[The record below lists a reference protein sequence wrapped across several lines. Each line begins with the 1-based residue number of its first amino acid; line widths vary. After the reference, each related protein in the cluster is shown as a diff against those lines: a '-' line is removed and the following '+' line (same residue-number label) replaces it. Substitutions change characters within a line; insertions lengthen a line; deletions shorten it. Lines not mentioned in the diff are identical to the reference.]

1 MVRVLSPLFAVAT
14 AALVGL
20 FTAQDASAATAT
32 KLYGVDYNIRSG
44 PDWAPDATKC
54 KSIDVVTAE
63 LAKLKQI
70 TDIVR
75 LYSMTD
81 CDQAAVVLPL
91 AIKARLKVSLGI
103 WVGPENQT
111 FDADKA
117 RLEELM
123 AQDGL
128 ITTENV
134 EAIYV
139 GSEAM
144 YRGDVN
150 ATVAVE
156 NVKAVKALCT
166 SKNLNIPISLA
177 DTTEAIIKNPSA
189 IAAVDFVSPNV
200 FPFWDRITPDKAPA
214 QLYGKLEKLMK
225 LTKGKEIVIGET
237 GWATDGVDA
246 RSSKATLTNAQTYF
260 EGFLKLAQEKNLK
273 YYYFAGFD
281 ESWKLA
287 TLSADNVEAHF
298 GIFDKDGNLKQP
310 YQSLQSLLDVDD
322 SSSSSS
328 ASQIGYVGS
337 DSDSGSADAGDDED
351 SSSSSAAGPS
361 TASTTISVDEVIASV
376 DATSKDVDT
385 MEVKVPT
392 SAPAATADVASPST
406 SASDENDDDDD
417 SKATGSTEDLASKT
431 TTFAVSTASKKR
443 KDCDA

>member
-14 AALVGL
+14 AALAGL
-20 FTAQDASAATAT
+20 FSASAASTT

-54 KSIDVVTAE
+54 KSADVIAAE

-91 AIKARLKVSLGI
+91 AIKAGLKVSLGI

-123 AQDGL
+123 VQDGL

-150 ATVAVE
+150 ATVAIE
-156 NVKAVKALCT
+156 NIKAVKSLCT
-166 SKNLNIPISLA
+166 SKSLDIPITLA
-177 DTTEAIIKNPSA
+177 DTTEAIIKNPST

-246 RSSKATLTNAQTYF
+246 RSSKATIANAQTYF

-310 YQSLQSLLDVDD
+310 YHSLQPLLDADA
-322 SSSSSS
+322 SSSS
-328 ASQIGYVGS
+328 ASQVGDVGS

-351 SSSSSAAGPS
+351 SSSSSPAGSS
-361 TASTTISVDEVIASV
+361 TVSTTISMDAIIASA
-376 DATSKDVDT
+376 DSTSKGAGA
-385 MEVKVPT
+385 MEVKVPG
-392 SAPAATADVASPST
+392 SASAATVAVQSPSA
-406 SASDENDDDDD
+406 SASDDDDDDDDD
-417 SKATGSTEDLASKT
+417 SEATGSTEDLASKT
-431 TTFAVSTASKKR
+431 AASAVATASNKR
-443 KDCDA
+443 KDCHA